1 MHMHN
6 AGTESTGCR
15 KHTHVNGVTD
25 SLQYIVG
32 HRDRSILE
40 MDKEA
45 GNVKYG
51 SYCLQ
56 QMRLLASYNKI
67 PTKR

>member
-1 MHMHN
+1 MHN
-6 AGTESTGCR
+6 AGLGQQAVEN
-15 KHTHVNGVTD
+15 THVNGVTD

-45 GNVKYG
+45 GNVSINRNACSK
-51 SYCLQ
+51 
-56 QMRLLASYNKI
+56 
-67 PTKR
+67 